1 MPAARDLLKR
11 LTNVPALLGG
21 GYGAGRAAAARL
33 PWRLAVFAAVA
44 VCASWPLLSTAPA
57 LNQFRDAHVL
67 AHYETAARE
76 AVLRWHQMPLWDP
89 YYCGGMY
96 LLGTPQSRFVSPT
109 FLLSLLFGER
119 RAEAIA
125 VFAMIVLGLEGAY
138 RYARSRGATAFGA
151 LLAAPL
157 FALSGVFAV
166 SPGLGWIGFFSFEL
180 LPWIAL
186 GVRRALAGELA
197 GVLVAAGAMAWCIGM
212 GGTYPAPIAAV
223 WCAFEVVEFLAKR
236 ARRGRGARVAIG
248 LALVAA
254 AALLAAGLAAVR
266 LWPIVD
272 TLAVAPRVI
281 AGTAG
286 HSLGK
291 LLGMLFLA
299 PQDETEN
306 GSFYLGLGAFAAPAL
321 LLGLARRRS
330 LPVVIAAALCVWL
343 AGGYDLHPSLF
354 SLLRELPIYSS
365 LRYPERFLVPFA
377 LAASVL
383 AALGIS
389 SAEAHVRARRRRA
402 KGRPPRA
409 GQVLLAIA
417 ALALVANVA
426 PMVRQHAVHAAERT
440 LSPPPDEGEPRPF
453 HQSRGNRWGLAYYEP
468 MQRGSLSCWEAY
480 PVPQS
485 PLLRGDLTN
494 EESLDDAGAGTLVE
508 RAWSPD
514 QIDLD
519 VDLARPA
526 TVLVNQNWHSGWRA
540 SVGEVASR
548 HGLLGVAM
556 PAGKNTLTLTFAPKS
571 ATGGGRTSLVALLAF
586 ALLAWRAR
594 RHPTV
599 GVRDLPWAAVV
610 LVPAFPAALVATTVH
625 ERTFT
630 EPAMTMDGRPI
641 VADDL
646 DEGTPHIDARLE
658 AGVVL
663 EAATL
668 SDTSPRPGTDLTLEL
683 DWRRDEHIEKG
694 LGVFVHIM
702 PSSGDSMNGDH
713 VLISGVLD
721 FEDAPP
727 GKTLRDVLPLWVPDD
742 ARGKT
747 WKVWVGLWRVRNGG
761 ERVPVT
767 ARGQAE
773 VDANRVLAAS
783 YVVR

>member
-11 LTNVPALLGG
+11 VTNVPALLR
-21 GYGAGRAAAARL
+21 GAYESGRSAAARL

-57 LNQFRDAHVL
+57 LNEFRDAHVL

-96 LLGTPQSRFVSPT
+96 LLGTPQARFVSPT

-119 RAEAIA
+119 RAEAIT
-125 VFAMIVLGLEGAY
+125 VFVMITVGLEGAF

-151 LLAAPL
+151 MLAAPL

-186 GVRRALAGELA
+186 GVRRALARELG
-197 GVLVAAGAMAWCIGM
+197 GVLIAAGAMAWCIGM

-236 ARRGRGARVAIG
+236 ARRRRDARVAIG

-266 LWPIVD
+266 IWPIVD

-286 HSLGK
+286 NSLGK
-291 LLGMLFLA
+291 ELGMLFLG
-299 PQDETEN
+299 PQDKTEN
-306 GSFYLGLGAFAAPAL
+306 GSFYLGALAAPAL
-321 LLGLARRRS
+321 LAGLLRRRS
-330 LPVVIAAALCVWL
+330 LPMVIAATLWMWL

-354 SLLRELPIYSS
+354 ALLRELPIYSS

-377 LAASVL
+377 LAAAVL
-383 AALGIS
+383 AARGIS
-389 SAEAHVRARRRRA
+389 WAEAVVRARRRRA
-402 KGRPPRA
+402 KGRSPR
-409 GQVLLAIA
+409 GRQVVLAIA
-417 ALALVANVA
+417 AIALVVNVA
-426 PMVRQHAVHAAERT
+426 PMVRQHAIHAEERP
-440 LSPPPDEGEPRPF
+440 LSTPPDESEPRPF
-453 HQSRGNRWGLAYYEP
+453 HQARGTRWGLAYYEP

-485 PLLRGDLTN
+485 PLLRGDLEN
-494 EESLDDAGAGTLVE
+494 EEWLDDASAGTLVE

-514 QIDLD
+514 RIDLD
-519 VDLARPA
+519 ADLARPA

-540 SVGEVASR
+540 SIGEVESQ

-556 PAGKNTLTLTFAPKS
+556 PAGKNTLTLSFAPKS
-571 ATGGGRTSLVALLAF
+571 ATGGGWTSFAALLAF

-599 GVRDLPWAAVV
+599 GVRDLPWAAAV
-610 LVPAFPAALVATTVH
+610 LLPALPAALVAATVH
-625 ERTFT
+625 ERKIT
-630 EPAMTMDGRPI
+630 EPPLAMDGRSI
-641 VADDL
+641 VVDEV
-646 DEGTPHIDARLE
+646 DEGTARIDARF
-658 AGVVL
+658 ASGVVL
-663 EAATL
+663 EAAIL
-668 SDTSPRPGTDLTLEL
+668 SDTSPRRGSDLTLEL
-683 DWRRDEHIEKG
+683 DWRRDEQVEKG
-694 LGVFVHIM
+694 LGVFVHIS
-702 PSSGDSMNGDH
+702 PSSGDTLAGDH
-713 VLISGVLD
+713 VLLSGVLD
-721 FEDAPP
+721 LADAPP

-747 WKVWVGLWRVRNGG
+747 WKVWVGLWRVRSGG

-767 ARGQAE
+767 ARGNAK
-773 VDANRVLAAS
+773 VDADRVLAAS

>member
-11 LTNVPALLGG
+11 ITNVPALLGTA
-21 GYGAGRAAAARL
+21 YESGRAAAARL
-33 PWRLAVFAAVA
+33 PWRLAVFAGLAL
-44 VCASWPLLSTAPA
+44 CASWPLLSTAPA
-57 LNQFRDAHVL
+57 LNEFRDAHVL
-67 AHYETAARE
+67 AHYEVAARE

-96 LLGTPQSRFVSPT
+96 LLGTPQARFVSPT

-119 RAEAIA
+119 RAEAIT
-125 VFAMIVLGLEGAY
+125 VFAMMVVGLEGAF
-138 RYARSRGATAFGA
+138 RYARSRGATGFGA
-151 LLAAPL
+151 MLAAPL
-157 FALSGVFAV
+157 FALSGIFAV
-166 SPGLGWIGFFSFEL
+166 SPGLGWIGFFSFQL

-186 GVRRALAGELA
+186 GVRRALARELA

-236 ARRGRGARVAIG
+236 ARRGRGARVGIG

-254 AALLAAGLAAVR
+254 AALLAAGLAAAR
-266 LWPIVD
+266 LWPIAD
-272 TLAVAPRVI
+272 TLADAPRVI
-281 AGTAG
+281 GGTAG
-286 HSLGK
+286 NSLGK
-291 LLGMLFLA
+291 ELGMLFLG
-299 PQDETEN
+299 PQDKTEN
-306 GSFYLGLGAFAAPAL
+306 GSFYLGALAAPAVLAGL
-321 LLGLARRRS
+321 LRRRS
-330 LPVVIAAALCVWL
+330 LPVVIAGAFCMWL
-343 AGGYDLHPSLF
+343 AAGYDLHPSLF

-377 LAASVL
+377 LAVAVL
-383 AALGIS
+383 AARGIGW
-389 SAEAHVRARRRRA
+389 AEAVVRARRRRA
-402 KGRPPRA
+402 KGRPPRVR
-409 GQVLLAIA
+409 QVVLAIA
-417 ALALVANVA
+417 AFTLVVNVG
-426 PMVRQHAVHAAERT
+426 PMVRQHAMHAADRPLGT
-440 LSPPPDEGEPRPF
+440 PPDEDDSRPF

-485 PLLRGDLTN
+485 PALRGDLQN
-494 EESLDDAGAGTLVE
+494 EEWLDDAGAGTLVE

-514 QIDLD
+514 RIDLD

-540 SVGEVASR
+540 SVGEVDS
-548 HGLLGVAM
+548 HNGLLAVAM
-556 PAGKNTLTLTFAPKS
+556 PAGKNALTLSFAPKS
-571 ATGGGRTSLVALLAF
+571 ATGGVRTSLVALLAF

-599 GVRDLPWAAVV
+599 GVRDLPWAAAV
-610 LVPAFPAALVATTVH
+610 LLPALPAALVAATVH
-625 ERTFT
+625 ERKIT
-630 EPAMTMDGRPI
+630 EPAMAMDGRSI
-641 VADDL
+641 VADEV
-646 DEGTPHIDARLE
+646 DEGTPRVDARFA

-668 SDTSPRPGTDLTLEL
+668 SDTSPRPGSDLTLEL
-683 DWRRDEHIEKG
+683 DWRRDEQIEKG
-694 LGVFVHIM
+694 LGVFVHIT
-702 PSSGDSMNGDH
+702 PSSGDTVGGDH
-713 VLISGVLD
+713 VLLSGVLD
-721 FEDAPP
+721 LEDAPP

-747 WKVWVGLWRVRNGG
+747 WKVWVGLWRVRHGG

-767 ARGQAE
+767 VRGNAK

>member
-11 LTNVPALLGG
+11 VANVPALLDG
-21 GYGAGRAAAARL
+21 GYAAGRAVAARV
-33 PWRLAVFAAVA
+33 PWRLAVFAALA
-44 VCASWPLLSTAPA
+44 VCASWPLLSTASA
-57 LNQFRDAHVL
+57 LNDFRDAHVL

-96 LLGTPQSRFVSPT
+96 LLGTPQARFVSPT
-109 FLLSLLFGER
+109 FLLTLIFGER

-125 VFAMIVLGLEGAY
+125 VFAMIVVGLEGAY
-138 RYARSRGATAFGA
+138 RYARSRGATGFGA

-186 GVRRALAGELA
+186 GVRRALARELG

-212 GGTYPAPIAAV
+212 GGTYPAPIAAT

-236 ARRGRGARVAIG
+236 ARRGRGTRVAIG
-248 LALVAA
+248 LALVAG

-266 LWPIVD
+266 LWPIVE
-272 TLAVAPRVI
+272 TLADAPRVI
-281 AGTAG
+281 AGMAG
-286 HSLGK
+286 NSLGNQ
-291 LLGMLFLA
+291 LGMLFLG
-299 PQDETEN
+299 PQDKTDN
-306 GSFYLGLGAFAAPAL
+306 GSFYLGVLAVPAVL
-321 LLGLARRRS
+321 VGMARRRS
-330 LPVVIAAALCVWL
+330 LPMVIAAALWVWL
-343 AGGYDLHPSLF
+343 AGGYALQPSLF
-354 SLLRELPIYSS
+354 SLLRELPIYSA

-383 AALGIS
+383 AARGIS
-389 SAEAHVRARRRRA
+389 SAEAMVRARRRRA
-402 KGRPPRA
+402 KGRAPRA
-409 GQVLLAIA
+409 RQVLLAIA
-417 ALALVANVA
+417 ALTLVVNVA
-426 PMVRQHAVHAAERT
+426 PMVRQHAVHAEERT
-440 LSPPPDEGEPRPF
+440 LGPPPDESAPRPF

-485 PLLRGDLTN
+485 PMLRGDLKN
-494 EESLDDAGAGTLVE
+494 EEWLDDESAGTLVE

-514 QIDLD
+514 RIDLE
-519 VDLARPA
+519 VDLTRPA
-526 TVLVNQNWHSGWRA
+526 KVLVNQNWHSGWRA
-540 SVGEVASR
+540 SVGEVQSQ

-556 PAGKNTLTLTFAPKS
+556 PAGQNTLALRFSPKS
-571 ATGGGRTSLVALLAF
+571 ATGGAWTSLVALLAF
-586 ALLAWRAR
+586 ALLAWRVR
-594 RHPTV
+594 RQPTV
-599 GVRDLPWAAVV
+599 GVRDLPWAAAV
-610 LVPAFPAALVATTVH
+610 LLPALPAALVAGTVH
-625 ERTFT
+625 ESKVT
-630 EPAMTMDGRPI
+630 EPPSTVDGRP
-641 VADDL
+641 VVVDDL
-646 DEGTPHIDARLE
+646 DEGTPRLDARFE

-663 EAATL
+663 EGVTL
-668 SDTSPRPGTDLTLEL
+668 SDTAPRPGTDLKLEL
-683 DWRRDEHIEKG
+683 DWRRDAHIEKG
-694 LGVFVHIM
+694 LGVFVHIS

-713 VLISGVLD
+713 VLLSGVLD
-721 FEDAPP
+721 LEDAPP

-767 ARGQAE
+767 ERGQAV